1 MKIFCSGLLHVVV
14 VIIIELEVESL
25 DGEAMTKVRNLTFK
39 GLILVEDVVV
49 VVVVEAIVKKM

>member
-49 VVVVEAIVKKM
+49 VVVEAIVKKM